1 MWGGGSCMWEGR
13 AGTLAHHELSVA
25 AKYLLRHR
33 IKRSGS
39 QHRSR
44 IETAGSKKGRGEGGR
59 NGPHSWCYLV
69 NPSSKSQPVLNSG
82 PDTYELWRWYAG
94 RLPPRSVPATQS

>member
-13 AGTLAHHELSVA
+13 ARTLAHHELSVA

-39 QHRSR
+39 QHR
-44 IETAGSKKGRGEGGR
+44 
-59 NGPHSWCYLV
+59 
-69 NPSSKSQPVLNSG
+69 KSQPVLNSG
-82 PDTYELWRWYAG
+82 PDTYGMEVVR
-94 RLPPRSVPATQS
+94 R